1 MNLKTFTNEE
11 LDALMDDIQS
21 EHKRREDLKSNPSSY
36 IVTLN
41 QRFQGR
47 FVKIDD
53 IENKT
58 TYCLVHEVVEGI
70 GNSLVKFNISEF
82 TFNNEDMRSML
93 SIAKKSYVYLDRN
106 YIDTVKIVDKSEI
119 MRYFESIVMKLR
131 ESVKRNV
138 IESSLEW

>member
-11 LDALMDDIQS
+11 LDALRDDIKS
-21 EHKRREDLKSNPSSY
+21 EQKRREDLKSNPSSY
-36 IVTLN
+36 IVALN

-82 TFNNEDMRSML
+82 TFNNEDMRSVL
-93 SIAKKSYVYLDRN
+93 LIAKKTYTYLDRN
-106 YIDTVKIVDKSEI
+106 YIDNIKIVDKSEI
-119 MRYFESIVMKLR
+119 MKYFETVVVKLR
-131 ESVKRNV
+131 ESVKINV
-138 IESSLEW
+138 IESELD

>member
-1 MNLKTFTNEE
+1 MNLKILTNKE
-11 LDALMDDIQS
+11 LESLSDDIKS
-21 EHKRREDLKSNPSSY
+21 EQERRETSKSNPSSY
-36 IVTLN
+36 IVALN

-53 IENKT
+53 SENKT

-93 SIAKKSYVYLDRN
+93 SIAKKTYTYLDRN
-106 YIDTVKIVDKSEI
+106 YIDNIKIVDKSEI

-138 IESSLEW
+138 IESNLD

>member
-1 MNLKTFTNEE
+1 MNLKILTNEE
-11 LDALMDDIQS
+11 LESLSEDIKS
-21 EHKRREDLKSNPSSY
+21 EQKRREDLKSNPSSY
-36 IVTLN
+36 IVALN
-41 QRFQGR
+41 QRFRGR

-53 IENKT
+53 IETKT

-93 SIAKKSYVYLDRN
+93 SIAKKTYTYLDRN
-106 YIDTVKIVDKSEI
+106 YIDNIKIVYKSEI

-138 IESSLEW
+138 IESNLD

>member
-11 LDALMDDIQS
+11 LDALRDDIKS
-21 EHKRREDLKSNPSSY
+21 EQKRREDLKSNPSSY
-36 IVTLN
+36 IVALN
-41 QRFQGR
+41 QLFRGL

-53 IENKT
+53 IETKT

-93 SIAKKSYVYLDRN
+93 SIAKKTYTYLDRN
-106 YIDTVKIVDKSEI
+106 YIDNIKIVDKSEI

-138 IESSLEW
+138 IESNLG

>member
-11 LDALMDDIQS
+11 LDALRDDIKS
-21 EHKRREDLKSNPSSY
+21 EQKRREDLKSNPSSY
-36 IVTLN
+36 IVALN

-93 SIAKKSYVYLDRN
+93 LIAKKLTH
-106 YIDTVKIVDKSEI
+106 IWTEI
-119 MRYFESIVMKLR
+119 ILTTLKL
-131 ESVKRNV
+131 
-138 IESSLEW
+138 

>member
-11 LDALMDDIQS
+11 LDALRDDIKS
-21 EHKRREDLKSNPSSY
+21 EQKRREDLKSNPSSY
-36 IVTLN
+36 IVALN

-93 SIAKKSYVYLDRN
+93 LIAKKTYTYLGRN
-106 YIDTVKIVDKSEI
+106 YIDNIKIVDKSEI
-119 MRYFESIVMKLR
+119 MKYFETVVVKLR
-131 ESVKRNV
+131 ESVKINV
-138 IESSLEW
+138 IESELDL

>member
-36 IVTLN
+36 IVALN

-70 GNSLVKFNISEF
+70 GNSLVKFNISEL
-82 TFNNEDMRSML
+82 TFYNEDMRSML
-93 SIAKKSYVYLDRN
+93 SIAKKTYTYLDRN
-106 YIDTVKIVDKSEI
+106 YIDNIKIVDKSEI

-138 IESSLEW
+138 IESNLD

>member
-11 LDALMDDIQS
+11 LDALRDDIKS
-21 EHKRREDLKSNPSSY
+21 EQKRREDLKSNPSSY
-36 IVTLN
+36 IVALN

-70 GNSLVKFNISEF
+70 GNSIVKFNISEF

-93 SIAKKSYVYLDRN
+93 LIAKKTYTYLDRN
-106 YIDTVKIVDKSEI
+106 YIDNIKIVDKSEI
-119 MRYFESIVMKLR
+119 MKYFETVVVKLR
-131 ESVKRNV
+131 ESVKINV
-138 IESSLEW
+138 IESELD

>member
-1 MNLKTFTNEE
+1 MNLKILTNKE
-11 LDALMDDIQS
+11 LESLSEDIKS
-21 EHKRREDLKSNPSSY
+21 EQKRREDLKSNPSSY
-36 IVTLN
+36 IVALN
-41 QRFQGR
+41 QRFRGR

-53 IENKT
+53 IETKT

-93 SIAKKSYVYLDRN
+93 SIAKKTYTYLDRN
-106 YIDTVKIVDKSEI
+106 YIDNIKIVDKSEI

-138 IESSLEW
+138 IESNLD

>member
-36 IVTLN
+36 IVALN

-93 SIAKKSYVYLDRN
+93 SIAKKTYTYLDRN
-106 YIDTVKIVDKSEI
+106 YIDNIKIVDKSEI
-119 MRYFESIVMKLR
+119 MKYFETVVVKLR
-131 ESVKRNV
+131 ESVKINV
-138 IESSLEW
+138 IESELD

>member
-1 MNLKTFTNEE
+1 MNLKILTNEE
-11 LDALMDDIQS
+11 LESLSEDIKS
-21 EHKRREDLKSNPSSY
+21 EQKRREDLKSNPSSY
-36 IVTLN
+36 IVALN
-41 QRFQGR
+41 QRFRGR

-53 IENKT
+53 IETKT

-93 SIAKKSYVYLDRN
+93 SIAKKTYTYLDRN
-106 YIDTVKIVDKSEI
+106 YIDNIKIVDKSEI

-138 IESSLEW
+138 IESNLD